1 MRYDKVASNTPATG
15 VELPKHLRP
24 TVRRRKVGSEFKRLR
39 EAAGVTMDQAA
50 ERIGGDKSKIS
61 RQENGRQSVSK
72 LEAEAL
78 LELYRVEDQR
88 LRTALITMAR
98 ESRRKGWWAQYGDL
112 LADSLQEQLSIESD
126 AARILIF
133 QPQLVPGLLQTR
145 AYAYESIRR
154 AMPKTATEEEIEPYV
169 QLRLARQEILR
180 GDQAPKLVCI
190 LDEAV
195 LHRPMGSAEAMAEQL
210 RRLIEVNDPP
220 HLTIQVVPF
229 SHGWHAGVDGAF
241 SIFSYPD
248 PMDLDVVS
256 VSYLDGS
263 LYLEE
268 DGPVE
273 RHQMAFDQLR
283 AAALSSQQS
292 MALVSQIA
300 QGLHGG

>member
-1 MRYDKVASNTPATG
+1 MYDILRVNRSAMGAT
-15 VELPKHLRP
+15 LAKHLRP

-39 EAAGVTMDQAA
+39 EASGVTMDQAA

-98 ESRRKGWWAQYGDL
+98 ESRRKGWWAQHGDL
-112 LADSLQEQLSIESD
+112 LAESLQEQISIESD
-126 AARILIF
+126 AARVLLF
-133 QPQLVPGLLQTR
+133 QPLTVPGLLQTR
-145 AYAYESIRR
+145 EYAEEFIRSVER
-154 AMPKTATEEEIEPYV
+154 GKGASNEQIETYV
-169 QLRLARQEILR
+169 SVRMDRQKILH
-180 GDQAPKLVCI
+180 GEAAPQVVCL

-195 LHRPMGSAEAMAEQL
+195 LHRPIGTSEVMTAQL
-210 RRLIEVNDPP
+210 QQLIDVNDPP
-220 HLTIQVVPF
+220 HLSIQVIPF
-229 SHGWHAGVDGAF
+229 GHGWHAGLDGAF

-256 VSYLDGS
+256 VGYLDGA

-273 RHQMAFDQLR
+273 RYRMTFDQLR
-283 AAALSSQQS
+283 SSALSSQQS
-292 MALVSQIA
+292 MALIA
-300 QGLHGG
+300 QVAGSQYAR

>member
-1 MRYDKVASNTPATG
+1 
-15 VELPKHLRP
+15 LPKHLRP

-88 LRTALITMAR
+88 LRTALTTMAR
-98 ESRRKGWWAQYGDL
+98 ESRRKGWWAQHGDL
-112 LADSLQEQLSIESD
+112 LAESLQEQISIESD
-126 AARILIF
+126 AARILLF
-133 QPQLVPGLLQTR
+133 QPLTVPGLLQTR
-145 AYAYESIRR
+145 EYAEESIRSVEKSR
-154 AMPKTATEEEIEPYV
+154 GASEEQIETYV
-169 QLRLARQEILR
+169 SVRMGRQEILH
-180 GDQAPKLVCI
+180 GDSAPQVLCL

-195 LHRPMGSAEAMAEQL
+195 LHRPMGSPDVMAAQL
-210 RRLIEVNDPP
+210 QRLIDANHPP
-220 HLTIQVVPF
+220 HLSIQVIPF
-229 SHGWHAGVDGAF
+229 EHGWHAGLDGAF

-248 PMDLDVVS
+248 PMDLDVVALG
-256 VSYLDGS
+256 YLDGA

-273 RHQMAFDQLR
+273 RYRMAFDQLR
-283 AAALSSQQS
+283 SSALSSQQS
-292 MALVSQIA
+292 TALITRVARSLYA
-300 QGLHGG
+300 S